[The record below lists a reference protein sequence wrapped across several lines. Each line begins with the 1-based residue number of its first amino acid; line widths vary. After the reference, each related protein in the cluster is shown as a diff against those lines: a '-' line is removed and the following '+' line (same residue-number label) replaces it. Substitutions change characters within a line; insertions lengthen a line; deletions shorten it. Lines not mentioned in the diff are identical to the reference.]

1 MPSQLALEGT
11 RNSPILTFPY
21 HSHTLL
27 NLSQFHPQS
36 FLSRDEGQLP
46 ALPLHWAHTAPI
58 KLAKRDNEKG
68 KWLPWARCFKG
79 KYKRCPH
86 PSLIQSSPPASI
98 RTQTHTDRVSELCFH
113 SQHCWS
119 SHLLS
124 KQLTNKISLHKP
136 YFPNHDKLGVAFSPA
151 ELFSSIFPPSRTK
164 GSKKTPRPY
173 RRSWTHSLMHQII
186 DFLKFIPSLCTIK
199 LDFCLE
205 IPAL

>member
-27 NLSQFHPQS
+27 NLSQFHPRS

-86 PSLIQSSPPASI
+86 PSLIQSSPPHLSAHKHALIMSWSCAFI
-98 RTQTHTDRVSELCFH
+98 H
-113 SQHCWS
+113 STAEVH
-119 SHLLS
+119 
-124 KQLTNKISLHKP
+124 I
-136 YFPNHDKLGVAFSPA
+136 YFPN
-151 ELFSSIFPPSRTK
+151 SSQTRSAYTNPTFLTTTSWVWPFPQQSFFPPSRTK